1 MKQLGQC
8 VEGILKQD
16 LATFRFS
23 SPIYAFLFCSQCF
36 PQQGEQYICSWVYGT
51 GKENGTGKEGIGLGG
66 NFQRLRNIRDLV
78 DEILGFRFSWAFMFT
93 KPNESYQLHAFKGIH
108 SKMKIRSSCIPSL
121 YNSNG
126 WKYIWKNIVK
136 KKHKKNSFTSHSA
149 FCFEWHDVCA

>member
-1 MKQLGQC
+1 M
-8 VEGILKQD
+8 LKEYWNRTWQPLD
-16 LATFRFS
+16 FHLPSLLFYSAVSVSPSRGS
-23 SPIYAFLFCSQCF
+23 SISACGYMAL
-36 PQQGEQYICSWVYGT
+36 E
-51 GKENGTGKEGIGLGG
+51 KRIGLGG

-78 DEILGFRFSWAFMFT
+78 DEILGFRFSWAFMFN
-93 KPNESYQLHAFKGIH
+93 KPNESYQLHVFKGIH

-136 KKHKKNSFTSHSA
+136 KKNTKKRRFTSHSA